1 MNRTD
6 TERFS
11 GLTLKLFNLCLT
23 KPRAPNIMA
32 TGINVI
38 CCIGLAVV
46 LTGVGKSA
54 FIGKSHS
61 GGKDDPVLQYV
72 VNNSLREHPV
82 LTKLRLRT
90 LEDPWNIMMVASE
103 QAQFMANLIRLIN
116 ATNAI
121 EIGMYTGYNALSMAL
136 AMSENGRV
144 VACEIEDTYVDIAKP
159 FFKEAGV
166 ENKIDVRHQI
176 AMKTLNELIAAGG
189 AGAYDFVFIDAD
201 KFNYDRYYE
210 KSLELIR
217 PGGIIAIDNV
227 LWSGNVVNPA
237 PNDLTSQALDALN
250 KKLHKDQRIE
260 LSMLTVG
267 DGLSIVIK
275 R

>member
-1 MNRTD
+1 MAANIK
-6 TERFS
+6 
-11 GLTLKLFNLCLT
+11 TL
-23 KPRAPNIMA
+23 
-32 TGINVI
+32 V
-38 CCIGLAVV
+38 CIGLAVV

-61 GGKDDPVLQYV
+61 GGKDNLVLQYV

-90 LEDPWNIMMVASE
+90 LEDQWSRMMVAAE

-116 ATNAI
+116 ATKAI

-136 AMSENGRV
+136 AMPENGRV
-144 VACEIEDTYVDIAKP
+144 VACEIDDTYIEIAKP

-166 ENKIDVRHQI
+166 ENKIDVQHQI
-176 AMKTLNELIAAGG
+176 ALKTLDELTAAGE
-189 AGAYDFVFIDAD
+189 AGTYDFVFIDAD
-201 KFNYDRYYE
+201 KSNYDRYYE

-217 PGGIIAIDNV
+217 NGGIIAIDNV
-227 LWSGNVVNPA
+227 LWSGKVVNPA
-237 PNDLTSQALDALN
+237 LNDTTSQTLDALN
-250 KKLHKDQRIE
+250 RKIHKDQRVE

-267 DGLSIVIK
+267 DGLTIAIK

>member
-1 MNRTD
+1 
-6 TERFS
+6 
-11 GLTLKLFNLCLT
+11 
-23 KPRAPNIMA
+23 MA
-32 TGINVI
+32 TGINIIFCV
-38 CCIGLAVV
+38 GLAVV

-54 FIGKSHS
+54 LIGKSHS

-90 LEDPWNIMMVASE
+90 LEDQWSIMMVASE
-103 QAQFMANLIRLIN
+103 QAQLMANLIRLIN
-116 ATNAI
+116 ATKAI
-121 EIGMYTGYNALSMAL
+121 EIGMYTGYNTLSMAL
-136 AMSENGRV
+136 AMQENASV
-144 VACEIEDTYVDIAKP
+144 VACEIEGTYVEIAKP

-166 ENKIDVRHQI
+166 ENKIDVRQQI
-176 AMKTLNELIAAGG
+176 AIKTLNDLIAAGE
-189 AGAYDFVFIDAD
+189 AGTYDFVFIDAD

-217 PGGIIAIDNV
+217 TGGIIAIDNV
-227 LWSGNVVNPA
+227 LWSGKVLNPA
-237 PNDLTSQALDALN
+237 PSDLTSQVLDALN
-250 KKLHKDQRIE
+250 KKLHKDERID

-267 DGLSIVIK
+267 DGLTIAIK

>member
-1 MNRTD
+1 
-6 TERFS
+6 
-11 GLTLKLFNLCLT
+11 
-23 KPRAPNIMA
+23 MA
-32 TGINVI
+32 TGIKMI

-54 FIGKSHS
+54 LIGKSHS

-90 LEDPWNIMMVASE
+90 LEDQWSIMMVASE

-116 ATNAI
+116 ATKAI

-136 AMSENGRV
+136 AMPENGRV
-144 VACEIEDTYVDIAKP
+144 VACEIEDTYVDIARP

-166 ENKIDVRHQI
+166 EHKIDVRYQI
-176 AMKTLNELIAAGG
+176 AMKTLNDLIAAGE
-189 AGAYDFVFIDAD
+189 AGTYDFVFIDAD

-217 PGGIIAIDNV
+217 TGGIIAIDNV
-227 LWSGNVVNPA
+227 LWSGKVVNPA
-237 PNDLTSQALDALN
+237 PEDLTSQALDALN
-250 KKLHKDQRIE
+250 KKLHNDQRIE
-260 LSMLTVG
+260 LSMLIVG